1 MNREQEIR
9 NEIWRCEQMYDKR
22 KWKFTLK
29 TLAVLSVVFYASAFF
44 FGWMHDPLDFL
55 GGIVLSVIAAGIFI
69 VISTLVMTPLLILR
83 ENEVASL
90 TRLRTELD
98 MIEKGLLRNNDIE
111 Q

>member
-9 NEIWRCEQMYDKR
+9 NEIFKHDEMYDKR
-22 KWKFTLK
+22 KRKLALK

-44 FGWMHDPLDFL
+44 FGWMHDPLDFF
-55 GGIVLSVIAAGIFI
+55 GGIVLSVIMAGVFLFVSII
-69 VISTLVMTPLLILR
+69 VMTPLIILR
-83 ENEVASL
+83 GNEVETL

-98 MIEKGLLRNNDIE
+98 MIEKGLLRNDDTE